1 MSSHYTTAKDDPPAT
16 QMQAL
21 IALYNQGEMA
31 QTERQ
36 CRMALQEFPRSVTL
50 LNLLGAAFQMQGK
63 LDFAASAFVKAIAL
77 NPKDAHLHNNYG
89 VVLLALSSFDTA
101 RTCFLKALKLM
112 PDYVEAHNNLGN
124 ALRSLGQLDAALTRY
139 DKAIAIQP
147 AYGQAHYNRG
157 VTLQQMQQMTA
168 ALASYEHALAVQPE
182 FIEAHINRGAIF
194 QQLDK
199 ADDAI
204 ASYELALA
212 IDPDHA
218 ETHNNMGII
227 YARAGDHER
236 AQTYY
241 EKALALKPDYVEGY
255 INLATLLFD
264 TDHIS
269 AAIAHIETA
278 LGHDANDA
286 MAHNLYGMLK
296 KAQGDVA
303 GALASY
309 ATAIAQNPDFAE
321 PHINKGLALQQSG
334 AHATALAAFDR
345 AIKINPDHAEA
356 YNNKAVTLQ
365 ELGRFDAALASY
377 DQAITLAP
385 DYALAY
391 FNRSNLIK
399 DIAPN
404 DSMLANMERLFAD
417 HNTDKNARKKL
428 GFALG
433 AAHEKMAHYET
444 SFRFLQQAND
454 LRKAEGDYHI
464 EDDRALFTM
473 ITNSYQ
479 HFQHASPKL
488 KNTQLKNTQL
498 KNTRTKNAIQP
509 ILIVGMPRSG
519 TSLAEQILASHP
531 DVHGAGELDTL
542 STLFETLFICP
553 DHQPSPKDM
562 AHRVTAETETIRA
575 QYFETLTSCADGA
588 AFVTDKLPLNFR
600 WIGFIK
606 QIFPEAKIIH
616 LQRDPRAICWSIYK
630 HEFASRGNGFAYD
643 IDDLADFYRLY
654 ADLMR
659 VWHSLLPDDIY
670 QLNYEQLTQNQEDE
684 TRALLAFC
692 DLAWAPQCLE
702 FHKTERAVQT
712 ASAVQVRQKLYQGSS
727 DAWRHYE
734 QYLGAWMNLAPSA
747 PYN

>member
-1 MSSHYTTAKDDPPAT
+1 MSSHYTAAKDDPPT
-16 QMQAL
+16 THMKAL

-36 CRMALQEFPRSVTL
+36 CRIALQAFPRSVTL

-63 LDFAASAFVKAIAL
+63 LDFAASAFAKAIEL
-77 NPKDAHLHNNYG
+77 NPKDAQLHNNYG
-89 VVLLALSSFDTA
+89 VVLLALSSFDKA
-101 RTCFLKALKLM
+101 RACFLKALKLM

-124 ALRSLGQLDAALTRY
+124 ALRSLEQLDAALTIY

-157 VTLQQMQQMTA
+157 VTLQQMQQMSA
-168 ALASYEHALAVQPE
+168 ALVSYEHALAVQPE

-194 QQLDK
+194 QQLGK
-199 ADDAI
+199 TDDAI
-204 ASYELALA
+204 ASYELALE

-227 YARAGDHER
+227 YAGTDDHER

-255 INLATLLFD
+255 INLATMLFNR
-264 TDHIS
+264 DHIG

-278 LGHDANDA
+278 LGHDAKDA
-286 MAHNLYGMLK
+286 MAHNLYGLLK
-296 KAQGDVA
+296 NAQGDVA

-309 ATAIAQNPDFAE
+309 ATAIAQNSDFAE

-334 AHATALAAFDR
+334 AHTAALAAFDR

-404 DSMLANMERLFAD
+404 DPMLANMERLFAD
-417 HNTDKNARKKL
+417 HNTDRNARKKL

-433 AAHEKMAHYET
+433 ATHEKMANYDT

-454 LRKAEGDYHI
+454 LRKAESDYHI
-464 EDDRALFTM
+464 EDDRILFTM
-473 ITNSYQ
+473 ITDSYRL
-479 HFQHASPKL
+479 FQPHCPEI
-488 KNTQLKNTQL
+488 KNTQ
-498 KNTRTKNAIQP
+498 TKDVIQP

-542 STLFETLFICP
+542 NTLFETLFISP
-553 DHQPSPKDM
+553 DQKLSPKDM
-562 AHRVTAETETIRA
+562 AQLVASETETIRA
-575 QYFETLTSCADGA
+575 QYFETLTTCADGA
-588 AFVTDKLPLNFR
+588 SVVTDKLPLNFR
-600 WIGFIK
+600 WAGFIK

-616 LQRDPRAICWSIYK
+616 LKRDPRAICWSIYK
-630 HEFASRGNGFAYD
+630 HEFASKGNGFAYD
-643 IDDLADFYRLY
+643 IDDLANFYRLY
-654 ADLMR
+654 ADLME
-659 VWHSLLPDDIY
+659 VWHRLLQDNIY
-670 QLNYEQLTQNQEDE
+670 ELNYERLTQSQEEE

-692 DLAWAPQCLE
+692 DLAWAPQCLD

-712 ASAVQVRQKLYQGSS
+712 ASNVQVRKKLYKGSS

-734 QYLGAWMNLAPSA
+734 KYFGAWMNLAP
-747 PYN
+747 

>member
-1 MSSHYTTAKDDPPAT
+1 MSSHYAAAKDDPPAT
-16 QMQAL
+16 QVQAL

-50 LNLLGAAFQMQGK
+50 LNLLGAAFQTQGK

-77 NPKDAHLHNNYG
+77 NPKDAQLHNNYG

-101 RTCFLKALKLM
+101 RACFLKALKLT

-139 DKAIAIQP
+139 NKAIAIQP
-147 AYGQAHYNRG
+147 TYGQAHYNRG

-168 ALASYEHALAVQPE
+168 ALASYEDALAVQPE
-182 FIEAHINRGAIF
+182 FIEAHINRGVIF
-194 QQLDK
+194 QQLGK

-204 ASYELALA
+204 TSYELALT

-227 YARAGDHER
+227 YAGTGDHER

-255 INLATLLFD
+255 INLATMLFE
-264 TDHIS
+264 TGHTA
-269 AAIAHIETA
+269 AAIAHLETA
-278 LGHDANDA
+278 LGYDANDA
-286 MAHNLYGMLK
+286 MAHNLYGLLK
-296 KAQGDVA
+296 KAQGDVV

-321 PHINKGLALQQSG
+321 PHINTGLALQQSG
-334 AHATALAAFDR
+334 AHASALAAFDR

-404 DSMLANMERLFAD
+404 DPMLANMERLFAD

-433 AAHEKMAHYET
+433 AAHEKMAHYDA

-464 EDDRALFTM
+464 EDDRALFSM
-473 ITNSYQ
+473 ITDSYR
-479 HFQHASPKL
+479 HFQRANLKI
-488 KNTQLKNTQL
+488 KNTK
-498 KNTRTKNAIQP
+498 TKETIQP

-531 DVHGAGELDTL
+531 DVHGAGELDILT
-542 STLFETLFICP
+542 TLFESLFICP

-562 AHRVTAETETIRA
+562 AQRVAAETETIRA
-575 QYFETLTSCADGA
+575 QYFRTLTSCADGA
-588 AFVTDKLPLNFR
+588 SFVTDKLPLNFR

-606 QIFPEAKIIH
+606 QMFPEAKIIH

-630 HEFASRGNGFAYD
+630 HEFASKGNGFAYD
-643 IDDLADFYRLY
+643 IDDLAAFYRLY
-654 ADLMR
+654 ANLMG
-659 VWHSLLPDDIY
+659 VWHSLLPHDIY
-670 QLNYEQLTQNQEDE
+670 ELNYERLTQNQEDE

-692 DLAWAPQCLE
+692 DLTWAPQCLE

-734 QYLGAWMNLAPSA
+734 QYLGAWMNLTP
-747 PYN
+747 

>member
-1 MSSHYTTAKDDPPAT
+1 MSSSYTAAKYDPPTA

-21 IALYNQGEMA
+21 ITLYNQGEMA

-36 CRMALQEFPRSVTL
+36 CRIALQAFPRSVTL

-63 LDFAASAFVKAIAL
+63 LDFAASAFAKAIEL
-77 NPKDAHLHNNYG
+77 NPKDAQLHNNYG
-89 VVLLALSSFDTA
+89 VVLLALSSFEKA
-101 RTCFLKALKLM
+101 RSCFLKALKLM

-124 ALRSLGQLDAALTRY
+124 ALRSLEQLDAALTIY
-139 DKAIAIQP
+139 DKAISIQP
-147 AYGQAHYNRG
+147 TYGQAHYNRG
-157 VTLQQMQQMTA
+157 VTLQQMQQMSA
-168 ALASYEHALAVQPE
+168 ALVSYEHALAVQPE
-182 FIEAHINRGAIF
+182 FIEAYINRGAIF
-194 QQLDK
+194 QQLGKTDE
-199 ADDAI
+199 AI
-204 ASYELALA
+204 ANYELALA
-212 IDPDHA
+212 IDPGHA
-218 ETHNNMGII
+218 ETHNNLGII
-227 YARAGDHER
+227 YAGTDDHER

-255 INLATLLFD
+255 INLATMLFNRG
-264 TDHIS
+264 HIC

-278 LGHDANDA
+278 LAHDAKDT
-286 MAHNLYGMLK
+286 MAHNLYGLLK

-309 ATAIAQNPDFAE
+309 ATAIAQNSDFAE

-334 AHATALAAFDR
+334 AHTAALAAFDK

-377 DQAITLAP
+377 DRAITLAP

-404 DSMLANMERLFAD
+404 DPMLANMERLFAD
-417 HNTDKNARKKL
+417 HNTDRNARKKL

-433 AAHEKMAHYET
+433 ATHEKMANYDT

-473 ITNSYQ
+473 ITDSYR
-479 HFQHASPKL
+479 HFQPHCQEI
-488 KNTQLKNTQL
+488 KNTQ
-498 KNTRTKNAIQP
+498 TKNLIQP

-542 STLFETLFICP
+542 NTLFENLFISP
-553 DHQPSPKDM
+553 DQKLSAKDM
-562 AHRVTAETETIRA
+562 AKLVASETETIRA
-575 QYFETLTSCADGA
+575 QYFETLTTCADGVSI
-588 AFVTDKLPLNFR
+588 VTDKLPLNFR
-600 WIGFIK
+600 WAGFIK

-616 LQRDPRAICWSIYK
+616 LKRDPRAICWSIYK
-630 HEFASRGNGFAYD
+630 HEFASKGNGFAYD
-643 IDDLADFYRLY
+643 IDDLAEFYRLY
-654 ADLMR
+654 ADMME
-659 VWHSLLPDDIY
+659 VWHRLLPDNIY
-670 QLNYEQLTQNQEDE
+670 ELNYERLTQSQEKE
-684 TRALLAFC
+684 TRALLAYC
-692 DLAWAPQCLE
+692 DLAWAPQCLD

-712 ASAVQVRQKLYQGSS
+712 ASNVQVRKKLYKGSS

-734 QYLGAWMNLAPSA
+734 KYLGAWMDLAS
-747 PYN
+747 

>member
-1 MSSHYTTAKDDPPAT
+1 MSSHYTAAKDDPPT
-16 QMQAL
+16 THMKAL

-36 CRMALQEFPRSVTL
+36 CRIALQAFPRSVTL

-63 LDFAASAFVKAIAL
+63 LDFAASAFAKAIEL
-77 NPKDAHLHNNYG
+77 NPKDAQLHNNYG
-89 VVLLALSSFDTA
+89 VVLLALSSFDKA
-101 RTCFLKALKLM
+101 RACFLKALKLM

-124 ALRSLGQLDAALTRY
+124 ALRSLEQLDAALTIY

-147 AYGQAHYNRG
+147 AYVQAHYNRG
-157 VTLQQMQQMTA
+157 VTLQQMQQMSA
-168 ALASYEHALAVQPE
+168 ALVSYEHALAVQPE

-194 QQLDK
+194 QQLGK
-199 ADDAI
+199 TDDAI
-204 ASYELALA
+204 ASYELALE

-227 YARAGDHER
+227 YAGTDDHER

-255 INLATLLFD
+255 INLATMLFNR
-264 TDHIS
+264 DHIG

-278 LGHDANDA
+278 LGHDAKDA
-286 MAHNLYGMLK
+286 MAHNLYGLLK
-296 KAQGDVA
+296 NAQGDVA

-309 ATAIAQNPDFAE
+309 ATAIAQNSDFAE

-334 AHATALAAFDR
+334 AHTAALAAFDR

-404 DSMLANMERLFAD
+404 DPMLANMERLFAD
-417 HNTDKNARKKL
+417 HNTDRNARKKL

-433 AAHEKMAHYET
+433 ATHEKMANYDT

-454 LRKAEGDYHI
+454 LRKAESDYHI
-464 EDDRALFTM
+464 EDDRVLFTM
-473 ITNSYQ
+473 ITDSYRL
-479 HFQHASPKL
+479 FQPHCPEI
-488 KNTQLKNTQL
+488 KNTQ
-498 KNTRTKNAIQP
+498 TKDVIQP

-542 STLFETLFICP
+542 NTLFETLFISP
-553 DHQPSPKDM
+553 DQKLSPKDM
-562 AHRVTAETETIRA
+562 AQLVVSETETIRA
-575 QYFETLTSCADGA
+575 QYFETLTTCADGA
-588 AFVTDKLPLNFR
+588 SVVTDKLPLNFR
-600 WIGFIK
+600 WAGFIK

-616 LQRDPRAICWSIYK
+616 LKRDPRAICWSIYK
-630 HEFASRGNGFAYD
+630 HEFASKGNGFAYD
-643 IDDLADFYRLY
+643 IDDLANFYRLY
-654 ADLMR
+654 ADLME
-659 VWHSLLPDDIY
+659 VWHRLLQDNIY
-670 QLNYEQLTQNQEDE
+670 ELNYERLTQSQEEE

-692 DLAWAPQCLE
+692 DLAWAPQCLD

-712 ASAVQVRQKLYQGSS
+712 ASNVQVRKKLYKGSS

-734 QYLGAWMNLAPSA
+734 KYFGAWMNLAP
-747 PYN
+747 

>member
-1 MSSHYTTAKDDPPAT
+1 MSSRYTAAKDDPPTT

-36 CRMALQEFPRSVTL
+36 CRIALQAFPRSVTL

-63 LDFAASAFVKAIAL
+63 LDFAASAFAKAIEL
-77 NPKDAHLHNNYG
+77 NPKDAQLHNNYG
-89 VVLLALSSFDTA
+89 VVLLALSSFDKA
-101 RTCFLKALKLM
+101 RACFLKALKLM

-124 ALRSLGQLDAALTRY
+124 ALRSLEQLDAALTRY

-157 VTLQQMQQMTA
+157 VTLQQMQQMSA

-194 QQLDK
+194 QQLGK
-199 ADDAI
+199 TDDAI

-218 ETHNNMGII
+218 EMHNNLGII
-227 YARAGDHER
+227 YAGTGDHES

-255 INLATLLFD
+255 INLATMLFNRG
-264 TDHIS
+264 HIG

-286 MAHNLYGMLK
+286 MAHNLYGLLK

-309 ATAIAQNPDFAE
+309 ATAIAQNSDFVE

-334 AHATALAAFDR
+334 AHTAALAAFDR

-404 DSMLANMERLFAD
+404 DPMLANMERLFAD
-417 HNTDKNARKKL
+417 HNTDRNARKKL

-433 AAHEKMAHYET
+433 AAHEKMAHYDA
-444 SFRFLQQAND
+444 SFRFLQQANG

-473 ITNSYQ
+473 ITDSYR
-479 HFQHASPKL
+479 HFQLACPEIKNTKI
-488 KNTQLKNTQL
+488 KNTQA
-498 KNTRTKNAIQP
+498 KNAIQP

-519 TSLAEQILASHP
+519 TSLAEQILVSHP
-531 DVHGAGELDTL
+531 DVYGAGELDTL
-542 STLFETLFICP
+542 TILFETLFICP
-553 DHQPSPKDM
+553 HRQPSPKDM
-562 AHRVTAETETIRA
+562 AQRVVAETETIRA
-575 QYFETLTSCADGA
+575 QYFETLTAYADSA

-600 WIGFIK
+600 WTGFIK

-630 HEFASRGNGFAYD
+630 HEFASKGNGFAYD
-643 IDDLADFYRLY
+643 IEDLSDFYRLY
-654 ADLMR
+654 ADLMG
-659 VWHSLLPDDIY
+659 VWQSLLPDDIY
-670 QLNYEQLTQNQEDE
+670 QLDYEQLTQNQEDE

-712 ASAVQVRQKLYQGSS
+712 ASNVQVRKKLYKGSS
-727 DAWRHYE
+727 DVWRHYE
-734 QYLGAWMNLAPSA
+734 KYLGAWMDLVQ
-747 PYN
+747 